1 MVEVKLSAGS
11 VRRWRSKFQ
20 ARFRVYVTGED
31 GTKSVRQVYRS
42 IDADTMTEAKRRLAG
57 VRQRLSDELEHE
69 YLIDDTYPGSSTVL
83 ADYMGRY
90 IDEREA
96 AGAIEPTTAANYRNS
111 AKHVMRHLPG
121 DTRLDGVTAQRVRR
135 MDAALLDD
143 GLSPDT
149 VGKAHRFLKQVL
161 SAAESEGLIEK
172 NPITRDVKP
181 PKRERREAD
190 GLDEETRR
198 RLLRIIG
205 GMADTPLSLAV
216 RMALATG
223 MRNEEVC
230 GLRWR
235 SVELCPDHCE
245 GDPIWGTI
253 HVRRCVTTAAGRVVE
268 KGPKSAAGRRDIP
281 LTADLAGAMLRR
293 AEAEFGTTDTRA
305 IGDLFVLGTRAGRPY
320 NPTILIREFSS
331 LARLYDIR
339 CVSGK
344 YATFYALS
352 HTSITAMLR
361 AGVDAKT
368 VSSLAGHSKVAETL
382 DIYATTD
389 EHAKRHAAVV
399 VASLMRQGCEEEAV

>member
-11 VRRWRSKFQ
+11 VRKWRSGFQ

-31 GTKSVRQVYRS
+31 GTKTKRQVYRS
-42 IDADTMTEAKRRLAG
+42 IDAGTMTEAKRRLAG
-57 VRQRLSDELEHE
+57 VRQRLSDEISRE

-83 ADYMGRY
+83 GDYMSRY
-90 IDEREA
+90 IAEREA

-121 DTRLDGVTAQRVRR
+121 DIRLDGVTAQKVRR

-143 GLSPDT
+143 GLASDT
-149 VGKAHRFLKQVL
+149 VAKAHRFLKQVL
-161 SAAESEGLIEK
+161 AAAESEGLIER
-172 NPITRDVKP
+172 NPITRDVRP

-198 RLLRIIG
+198 RLLRIVD

-223 MRNEEVC
+223 MRNEECV

-235 SVELCPDHCE
+235 DVELYPGRGED
-245 GDPIWGTI
+245 DAIWGTI

-281 LTADLAGAMLRR
+281 LTADLAKAMLRR
-293 AEAEFGTTDTRA
+293 AREECGTMDTRA

-331 LARLYDIR
+331 LARLYDVR

-344 YATFYALS
+344 YATFYSLR
-352 HTSITAMLR
+352 HTAITAMLR

-389 EHAKRHAAVV
+389 ENAKRHAAVV
-399 VASLMRQGCEEEAV
+399 VASLMRQGYEDVAV